1 MNTNKLLDQ
10 TYIRDRTSQC
20 QPALPADPQ
29 IEKPAIC
36 PVFINFVKR
45 FALELDFRCIST
57 SQLSFS
63 MLKEPSRTLRTSL
76 VQRLAKTRQT
86 HSQWVRPT
94 SDDINERNHV
104 FGLGTVAAEQ
114 DYVCDYAH
122 LRVTQNGLTHI
133 WIATSNP
140 LNAQEAIEAAMW
152 FRITHDLKPL
162 PPNTT
167 RISDQLYMPVPLVNI
182 LESQQTK
189 ATARF
194 VDGPRLVVPGFAQR
208 IEALLAAPHSG
219 WQHQQL
225 TRNQQDL
232 LYRPSKG
239 GGTKFGFAEYHNSY
253 LEGVKCLALGMS
265 EAEATEIVANSL
277 ASAFDKFAR
286 DPDGASK
293 LAKKYILSVL
303 SRRPIVSGSYSRRD
317 EVIQQEKK
325 MAVARKRKVEAF
337 HSKPLAERER
347 LLKANGIKPIHEI
360 DF

>member
-1 MNTNKLLDQ
+1 MD
-10 TYIRDRTSQC
+10 
-20 QPALPADPQ
+20 
-29 IEKPAIC
+29 
-36 PVFINFVKR
+36 FVKR
-45 FALELDFRCIST
+45 CALELDFRCIST

-94 SDDINERNHV
+94 SDGINERNHM
-104 FGLGTVAAEQ
+104 FGLGTMAAEQ
-114 DYVCDYAH
+114 DYECDYAH

-133 WIATSNP
+133 WVATSNP

-189 ATARF
+189 ATAQF

-208 IEALLAAPHSG
+208 IEALLAAPNSG

-265 EAEATEIVANSL
+265 EAEATQIVANSL
-277 ASAFDKFAR
+277 ATAFDKFAR

-293 LAKKYILSVL
+293 LAQKYIAS
-303 SRRPIVSGSYSRRD
+303 IVSRSPMVAGSYARRD
-317 EVIQQEKK
+317 EVIKQEER
-325 MAVARKRKVEAF
+325 MAAAKRKKVASF
-337 HSKPLAERER
+337 HAKPQAERER
-347 LLKANGIKPIHEI
+347 IIKANGIKPIHEM